1 MEYHSLIS
9 RQSTLVDV
17 AQATICGDVEVLE
30 PVEFNRTGAFRKF
43 GIDGLVSFGHV
54 HHRPGRGGVRLVDD
68 FNAHQR
74 FPIAITL
81 GKTLEHTKHEFNLFR
96 QLCPLAHAG
105 DAAIVETVLA
115 HRSGMQIN
123 KNRQTVFFSPVESL
137 IKFIN
142 TPNERCSIAEDEIR
156 YRNSYGIQSP

>member
-115 HRSGMQIN
+115 HRSGMQVN
-123 KNRQTVFFSPVESL
+123 EDGQTVLFSPVESL
-137 IKFIN
+137 IKLIN
-142 TPNERCSIAEDEIR
+142 TTNERCSITEDEIR